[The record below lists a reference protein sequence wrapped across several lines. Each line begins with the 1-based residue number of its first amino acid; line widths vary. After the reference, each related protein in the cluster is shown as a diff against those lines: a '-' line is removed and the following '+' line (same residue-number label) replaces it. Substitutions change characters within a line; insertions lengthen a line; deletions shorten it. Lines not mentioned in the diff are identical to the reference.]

1 MKIEFN
7 YVRCREVLK
16 CRAEE
21 YNKSHTSFCTQI
33 KFREVCGYVRVCG
46 IISYDEYEYLTEKID
61 LGERVDSRRYET

>member
-21 YNKSHTSFCTQI
+21 YNKSLLSFCTQI
-33 KFREVCGYVRVCG
+33 KFREVCGYVRACG
-46 IISYDEYEYLTEKID
+46 IISTMSMSIWTEKID

>member
-33 KFREVCGYVRVCG
+33 KF
-46 IISYDEYEYLTEKID
+46 
-61 LGERVDSRRYET
+61 